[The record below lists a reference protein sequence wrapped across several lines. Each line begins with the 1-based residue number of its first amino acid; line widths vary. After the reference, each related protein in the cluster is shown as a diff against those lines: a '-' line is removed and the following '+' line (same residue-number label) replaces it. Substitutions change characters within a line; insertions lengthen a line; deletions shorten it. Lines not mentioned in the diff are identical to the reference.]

1 MDILL
6 DTCVWKGA
14 KTDLERAGHD
24 AIWTGEREKDPGDIA
39 IIRQAYNEKRILV
52 TLDKDFGELA
62 VLRSFP
68 HFGIIRLVDCAARE
82 QGKLCVLILKKY
94 TDVLIQSA
102 IITAE
107 PGRIRIRPG
116 NIK

>member
-14 KTDLERAGHD
+14 KADLEGAGHD
-24 AIWTGEREKDPGDIA
+24 AIWIGGLEKDPGDIA
-39 IIRQAYNEKRILV
+39 IIRQAYSEKRILV

-62 VLRSFP
+62 IVQGFP

-82 QGKLCVLILKKY
+82 QGKLCVFILKKY
-94 TDVLIQSA
+94 TDVLIQGA
-102 IITAE
+102 IITTE

-116 NIK
+116 KIK